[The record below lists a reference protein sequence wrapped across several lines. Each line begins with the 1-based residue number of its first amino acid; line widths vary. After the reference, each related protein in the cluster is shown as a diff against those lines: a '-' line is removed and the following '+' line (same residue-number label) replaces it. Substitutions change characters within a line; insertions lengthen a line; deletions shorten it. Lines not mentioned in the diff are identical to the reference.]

1 MLRCKW
7 ATLSFDRVRL
17 EPTER
22 VAMSNNVFATKCGTV
37 DYNIALRKMWEGV
50 APVISRAVCI
60 KGKLRGEVRS
70 DVILVGIVQAYTRT
84 ETVMFPKG
92 FSYESI
98 PDATVLYIKMVDGD
112 TYMIVKDD

>member
-1 MLRCKW
+1 
-7 ATLSFDRVRL
+7 
-17 EPTER
+17 
-22 VAMSNNVFATKCGTV
+22 MSNNVFATKCGTV
-37 DYNIALRKMWEGV
+37 DYNVAFRKVSEGT
-50 APVISRAVCI
+50 APILSRAACI

-98 PDATVLYIKMVDGD
+98 PDATVLYIKMADGD
-112 TYMIVKDD
+112 TYMIVKDDDA